1 MIKYFKYLSYV
12 LRHKLWVTYYCFK
25 SKLIWRGI
33 THDLSKFL
41 PDEFFP
47 YANYFYGKKGKEH
60 QAKRKMKNGYYKP
73 YQTGDEKFDF
83 AWLKHQKR
91 NRHHWQWWILPKDD
105 EGTIVMPMKEA
116 DWKEM
121 ICDWR
126 GAGRAQGYGD
136 NTIKWYEEHKNKMQL
151 HKDTREKVELE
162 LSKIY
167 CEVAIKIVKKAYRRF
182 EETNENNKR

>member
-1 MIKYFKYLSYV
+1 V
-12 LRHKLWVTYYCFK
+12 
-25 SKLIWRGI
+25 
-33 THDLSKFL
+33 SKFF

-47 YANYFYGKKGKEH
+47 YAEYFYGKKGKEH
-60 QAKRKMKNGYYKP
+60 QAKRKTTNGYYKP

-105 EGTIVMPMKEA
+105 EGTIIMPMKDR
-116 DWKEM
+116 DWREM
-121 ICDWR
+121 IADWR

-136 NTIKWYEEHKNKMQL
+136 NTLAWYEEHKNKMQL
-151 HKDTREKVELE
+151 NEDSRTNIETE

-167 CEVAIKIVKKAYRRF
+167 CEEGMKNLKEKYGKAGMIS
-182 EETNENNKR
+182 ENNKRKL